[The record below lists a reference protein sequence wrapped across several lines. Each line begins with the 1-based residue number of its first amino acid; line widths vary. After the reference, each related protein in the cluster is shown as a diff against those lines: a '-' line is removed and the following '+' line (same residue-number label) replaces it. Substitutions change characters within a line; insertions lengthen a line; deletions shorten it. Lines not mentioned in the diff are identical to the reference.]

1 MHIDRHPDPI
11 VDRMIDEAAR
21 RITTGMTPLQLGLL
35 LYPDAT
41 PKDLAELPEA
51 IVTDHLTRYTRNDLE
66 TGQFLEVLP
75 GRYTFIMSEATKKR
89 LEMKATA
96 RGK

>member
-21 RITTGMTPLQLGLL
+21 RATARMTPLQMGLL
-35 LYPDAT
+35 LYPGAT
-41 PKDLAELPEA
+41 PKELAEVPEA
-51 IVTDHLTRYTRNDLE
+51 IVADHLTRYTRDDLK

-75 GRYTFIMSEATKKR
+75 GRYTFIMSKETKKR